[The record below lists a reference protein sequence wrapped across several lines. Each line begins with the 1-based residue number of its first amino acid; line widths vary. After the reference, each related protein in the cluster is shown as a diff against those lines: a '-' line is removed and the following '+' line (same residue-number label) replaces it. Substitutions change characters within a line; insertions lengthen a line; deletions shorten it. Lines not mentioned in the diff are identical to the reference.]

1 MSVDGSTKAG
11 AAGRVISMPRRAGAP
26 DHFTGTGRP
35 AAAPSHG
42 NGSPHGPIGLDWQHL
57 PAVSR
62 RTTRGVPRYT
72 DATRPGVGRP
82 DVFVLLGAE
91 DLFPTGGSYPGRV
104 RFRSRSEGLFAQVE
118 HVRDGS
124 GDVWEVRGRD
134 GLLTRYGTLRPDGA
148 PDGWQ
153 DPAVIA
159 DPDDR
164 RRIFEWRITRIED
177 PHGNVVR
184 YQYLSDRNA
193 GPGKAC
199 AEPMIAR
206 ISHADYGDRA
216 NPAAVVTMELDYE
229 PRPDPVSDH
238 RAGFEIRTSLRCR
251 TLRVVTQAADG
262 VARVANTYRL
272 GYARGSVLTGMEA
285 VGPEEIADHRTA

>member
-1 MSVDGSTKAG
+1 MSVEGSTKTG

-26 DHFTGTGRP
+26 DHLAGPGR
-35 AAAPSHG
+35 AAAPGHG
-42 NGSPHGPIGLDWQHL
+42 SRSPHGPIGLDWQHL

-104 RFRSRSEGLFAQVE
+104 RYRSRSDGLFAEVE
-118 HVRDGS
+118 HVRDSS
-124 GDVWEVRGRD
+124 GDCWEVRGRD
-134 GLLTRYGTLRPDGA
+134 GLLTRYGTPRPVGTPAD
-148 PDGWQ
+148 WQ
-153 DPAVIA
+153 DPAVIS

-164 RRIFEWRITRIED
+164 RRVFEWRITRIQD
-177 PHGNVVR
+177 PLGNVVR
-184 YQYLSDRNA
+184 YEYLRDRGA
-193 GPGKAC
+193 ATVDVC

-216 NPAAVVTMELDYE
+216 NPAAVVTMEFDYE
-229 PRPDPVSDH
+229 LRPDPLSDD
-238 RAGFEIRTSLRCR
+238 RAGFEVRTSLRCR
-251 TLRVVTQAADG
+251 TIRVVTQAADG
-262 VARVANTYRL
+262 VPREANAYRL
-272 GYARGSVLTGMEA
+272 HYGDASVLNRME
-285 VGPEEIADHRTA
+285 VDGVDELADHRTA